1 MDSVSNG
8 EISEECLSKMKE
20 TSNNLDSKENVGE
33 EKINDEVKEIFK
45 TETSDV
51 DDNSVSDPT
60 LKTISENKEKS
71 GQKEI
76 PLSSTSGLDESNSS
90 KFPSTIAINETSDIS
105 NESQKSPITKENGL
119 LSSISLP
126 IINNVKCD
134 QPSENPIVSE
144 KLESN
149 SSTSVNTLISPE
161 DSKDISTCKK
171 SLLDGKKLSDDEFS
185 LSNEKDLDT
194 SCSKDY
200 DKENSMFSQ
209 DDECIVLDDENSKN
223 SNNFK
228 NSSVNEVRE
237 VKISKNHFMAGGSV
251 ISSNND
257 QNRDQRLCSEISQE
271 DIAMNF
277 QKNLSKSASNQDAK
291 ADFDTS
297 SNCTVNNTQ
306 ICNEKSVNF
315 TAINEHKSS
324 NIVESNP
331 KMDISDSSLVD
342 LSVNKW
348 PQENPLQKLNEHLK
362 SIGTERERIPLNHI
376 QKSDICSSVNAPLP
390 KVNEKSHSSIVCDKE
405 NKNVDSPLHE
415 RSNKESSD
423 SFVFAELSKE
433 ETGFPDVFTG
443 LVTIGKYISVKGDFT
458 LRSTEALIESPSLVA
473 PYLLKEPDSFPPKEK
488 DSKSEIKDFFHSAAG
503 EILIGIGISRVNEWF
518 HRDMVRIK
526 KRQMKR
532 SGKTPQLEEELKMHE
547 NFHAEA
553 KKANNVYSFTYSSC
567 KTCGFTSESSIVME
581 GHLLVPHITPRREYQ
596 CNFCEAIDR
605 DPKAMLEHMV
615 KVHGKVGRIQ
625 PPVLFFEC
633 PYCSFESNSK
643 VKLNNHLAKC
653 QRYFDHG
660 INQAPPKDFE
670 FPALT
675 PKPIT
680 VAVVKAYEKSLGS
693 MQRGRGRP
701 KKDISESLH
710 MNQFSSNANLAPL
723 APNHIPTFRASS
735 NSPLADSLSVQNQMI
750 PPIQMPNMN
759 IRPAHTNMMGQL
771 RPAMSH
777 LHMPPPNRFFH
788 FVNPTGQ
795 VMPIMG
801 NNHLVTSA
809 SQFPFSTSIDSNV
822 GKKVSS
828 PNFNPMLGGNLR
840 QQAPSKGLP
849 SVTITPLPKLQGP
862 YPVPMAKPAQTSGNT
877 SMQSNSLVVCEIC
890 DGYIKDLEQLRTHMQ
905 LIHKVKIH
913 PKMLVSR
920 PPLNCQKCQ
929 WRFFTDQGLER
940 HLLGAH
946 GLVTSNMQELANKG
960 KDAGC
965 CTICGRVFA
974 SKLVSHMNQV
984 HKITLKPAH
993 LSYKCT
999 VCSAT
1004 FNLYRLF
1011 ENHVYLVHSGAAKR
1025 SADGRSS
1032 PSKRIKTSGDPLTDV
1047 ESSNHQE
1054 KNCSKDNVGDEN
1066 VNKCKECGSNISK
1079 DKISQNEKCDK
1090 CLKSDELVQGTLST
1104 KTLNDELRKTDKAVE
1119 KAAA

>member
-1 MDSVSNG
+1 MDSVTNG
-8 EISEECLSKMKE
+8 EVSEDSLSNPKEATSMLTSEEGVKEAKHLNEVKAMAETENSKTDATSLSGPTYE
-20 TSNNLDSKENVGE
+20 TSQSNEASDQNTLSSSCSTSNSKVVTGENSHKQPSESSSPSREGSNDLVKSPRKENGISDSANLLSDTEKNSRLITDQNGEEKLDLSAGVTNTPSSLNNKESSSKKSDKVSIQSPDGELAEKCNKSEMDLSCSDVRDKKENISLIEQSSEMKDLNNSGINAVEMKDAEVKTSKNKLMCGSSVVIDSSRNQVQDTKLDSKQCSEKNKTNLIKCVPEQAESCIDLTNDDCNENSA
-33 EKINDEVKEIFK
+33 I
-45 TETSDV
+45 
-51 DDNSVSDPT
+51 
-60 LKTISENKEKS
+60 ISNEHPLNFAKEKE
-71 GQKEI
+71 QQI
-76 PLSSTSGLDESNSS
+76 PLKALESNTISNSS
-90 KFPSTIAINETSDIS
+90 ER
-105 NESQKSPITKENGL
+105 G
-119 LSSISLP
+119 
-126 IINNVKCD
+126 
-134 QPSENPIVSE
+134 
-144 KLESN
+144 
-149 SSTSVNTLISPE
+149 
-161 DSKDISTCKK
+161 
-171 SLLDGKKLSDDEFS
+171 
-185 LSNEKDLDT
+185 
-194 SCSKDY
+194 
-200 DKENSMFSQ
+200 
-209 DDECIVLDDENSKN
+209 
-223 SNNFK
+223 
-228 NSSVNEVRE
+228 
-237 VKISKNHFMAGGSV
+237 
-251 ISSNND
+251 
-257 QNRDQRLCSEISQE
+257 
-271 DIAMNF
+271 
-277 QKNLSKSASNQDAK
+277 
-291 ADFDTS
+291 
-297 SNCTVNNTQ
+297 
-306 ICNEKSVNF
+306 
-315 TAINEHKSS
+315 
-324 NIVESNP
+324 
-331 KMDISDSSLVD
+331 SLVD

-362 SIGTERERIPLNHI
+362 SIGTDKERVPFNHNHI
-376 QKSDICSSVNAPLP
+376 QKSDCSANTSFS
-390 KVNEKSHSSIVCDKE
+390 KGSEKMLSSGIYDKE
-405 NKNVDSPLHE
+405 NKIEDTHQHE
-415 RSNKESSD
+415 RSIKESSD
-423 SFVFAELSKE
+423 SFVFAELSNE
-433 ETGFPDVFTG
+433 ETGFPDAFVG
-443 LVTIGKYISVKGDFT
+443 MVTIGKYISVKGDFT
-458 LRSTEALIESPSLVA
+458 LRSTEALVESPSLVA
-473 PYLLKEPDSFPPKEK
+473 PYLLKEPDIFPPKEK
-488 DSKSEIKDFFHSAAG
+488 DSKSETKDFFHSAAG
-503 EILIGIGISRVNEWF
+503 ELLIGIGISRVNEWF
-518 HRDMVRIK
+518 HKDMVRIK

-532 SGKTPQLEEELKMHE
+532 SGKTPQLEEELKLHE
-547 NFHAEA
+547 DLYAEA
-553 KKANNVYSFTYSSC
+553 KKANTVYSFTYQSC
-567 KTCGFTSESSIVME
+567 KNCGFTSESSIVME
-581 GHLLVPHITPRREYQ
+581 GHLLVPHVTPRREYQ
-596 CNFCEAIDR
+596 CNFCDSINR
-605 DPKAMLEHMV
+605 DPKAMLEHMMI
-615 KVHGKVGRIQ
+615 VHEKIGRIQ

-670 FPALT
+670 FPCLT

-710 MNQFSSNANLAPL
+710 MNQFTGSANLAPL
-723 APNHIPTFRASS
+723 TPNHMPAFRAGS

-759 IRPAHTNMMGQL
+759 IRPAHSNVMGQL
-771 RPAMSH
+771 RPAISH

-788 FVNPTGQ
+788 FVNPSGQ

-809 SQFPFSTSIDSNV
+809 SQFPFSPPIDTSL
-822 GKKVSS
+822 GKKSSSS
-828 PNFNPMLGGNLR
+828 PNFSPMLGTNLR
-840 QQAPSKGLP
+840 QQTSSKGMP

-862 YPVPMAKPAQTSGNT
+862 YPVPMAKPATASGSA

-965 CTICGRVFA
+965 CTICGRVYA

-1032 PSKRIKTSGDPLTDV
+1032 PSKRMKSLDDSITDI
-1047 ESSNHQE
+1047 ESSNHKE
-1054 KNCSKDNVGDEN
+1054 KGSSKDIGDEN
-1066 VNKCKECGSNISK
+1066 CNKCKECGN
-1079 DKISQNEKCDK
+1079 DKKSQNEKCDK
-1090 CLKSDELVQGTLST
+1090 CLKSDELVQGTTLST
-1104 KTLNDELRKTDKAVE
+1104 KTLNDELRKTDKAIE

>member
-1 MDSVSNG
+1 MDSVTNG
-8 EISEECLSKMKE
+8 EISEECLGKTKE
-20 TSNNLDSKENVGE
+20 ASNDLDSKENVE
-33 EKINDEVKEIFK
+33 EKTIDEAKEASK
-45 TETSDV
+45 GETSVV
-51 DDNSVSDPT
+51 DDNSVSDLT
-60 LKTISENKEKS
+60 LQTTSENKEKS
-71 GQKEI
+71 NLEQI
-76 PLSSTSGLDESNSS
+76 ALSSTSGLDESNDSE
-90 KFPSTIAINETSDIS
+90 FPQVVNETVKSNT
-105 NESQKSPITKENGL
+105 NESLESPITKENGP
-119 LSSISLP
+119 LSSINLP
-126 IINNVKCD
+126 NTNDAECNQLTKDSVI
-134 QPSENPIVSE
+134 SE

-149 SSTSVNTLISPE
+149 SNTSVNMPISPE
-161 DSKDISTCKK
+161 DSKGSSICNE
-171 SLLDGKKLSDDEFS
+171 SLLK
-185 LSNEKDLDT
+185 NEKISNDELSLNNKNCLDT
-194 SCSKDY
+194 SCSKNY
-200 DKENSMFSQ
+200 EKEDSILSQ
-209 DDECIVLDDENSKN
+209 DDDDECIVLDDDNSKDSN
-223 SNNFK
+223 SFK
-228 NSSVNEVRE
+228 SSSVKEVNE

-251 ISSNND
+251 ISSKD
-257 QNRDQRLCSEISQE
+257 QSNDQRLCSGVNPENV
-271 DIAMNF
+271 AVNF
-277 QKNLSKSASNQDAK
+277 QKRLSETLTEQEVK
-291 ADFDTS
+291 AVLDIS
-297 SNCTVNNTQ
+297 SNSTINNMQTCSEQ
-306 ICNEKSVNF
+306 PVNF
-315 TAINEHKSS
+315 TTNKEQKSS
-324 NIVESNP
+324 NES
-331 KMDISDSSLVD
+331 KTEISDVSLVD
-342 LSVNKW
+342 LTVNKW
-348 PQENPLQKLNEHLK
+348 PQENPIEKLNEHLN
-362 SIGTERERIPLNHI
+362 SIGTEKERIPLNHI
-376 QKSDICSSVNAPLP
+376 QKSEVYSSINAPLP
-390 KVNEKSHSSIVCDKE
+390 KKEKSHSPVISDKE
-405 NKNVDSPLHE
+405 NENVDSHPHE
-415 RSNKESSD
+415 RSHKESSD

-433 ETGFPDVFTG
+433 EMGFPDAFTG
-443 LVTIGKYISVKGDFT
+443 LVEIGKYISVKGDFT

-488 DSKSEIKDFFHSAAG
+488 DSKSEIKDFFRSAAG
-503 EILIGIGISRVNEWF
+503 EILIGIGLSRTREF
-518 HRDMVRIK
+518 YHRDMVRIK
-526 KRQMKR
+526 KRQIKR
-532 SGKTPQLEEELKMHE
+532 NGKTPQLEEELKMHE
-547 NFHAEA
+547 NFYAEA
-553 KKANNVYSFTYSSC
+553 KKANSVYSFTYSSC
-567 KTCGFTSESSIVME
+567 KTCGFTSESSVVME

-596 CNFCEAIDR
+596 CNFCDAVDR
-605 DPKAMLEHMV
+605 DPKAMLDHMV
-615 KVHGKVGRIQ
+615 KEHAKVGRIQ
-625 PPVLFFEC
+625 PPIFFFEC

-723 APNHIPTFRASS
+723 APNHIPTFRAGS

-759 IRPAHTNMMGQL
+759 LRPAHGNMMGQL
-771 RPAMSH
+771 RPAMPH

-788 FVNPTGQ
+788 FVNPSGQ
-795 VMPIMG
+795 VMPMMG

-809 SQFPFSTSIDSNV
+809 SQFPFSTSIDSSV
-822 GKKVSS
+822 SKKASS
-828 PNFNPMLGGNLR
+828 SNFNPMLSGNLR
-840 QQAPSKGLP
+840 QQAPSKGMP

-862 YPVPMAKPAQTSGNT
+862 YPVPMAKPAQSSGNT

-1025 SADGRSS
+1025 SVDGRSS
-1032 PSKRIKTSGDPLTDV
+1032 PSKRIKASGDSLADMDC
-1047 ESSNHQE
+1047 SNHKE
-1054 KNCSKDNVGDEN
+1054 KNSSKDHVGDEN
-1066 VNKCKECGSNISK
+1066 INKCKECGSNIGK

-1104 KTLNDELRKTDKAVE
+1104 KTLNDELRKTDKTAE

>member
-1 MDSVSNG
+1 MDSVTNG
-8 EISEECLSKMKE
+8 EISEECSGKTKE
-20 TSNNLDSKENVGE
+20 ASNNLDSKENVE
-33 EKINDEVKEIFK
+33 EKNEEPEEVSK

-51 DDNSVSDPT
+51 DDTSVSDITLETTSENTDKSDQKQSPT
-60 LKTISENKEKS
+60 TRLEENNNSELPPNEVISETMKDN
-71 GQKEI
+71 
-76 PLSSTSGLDESNSS
+76 
-90 KFPSTIAINETSDIS
+90 S
-105 NESQKSPITKENGL
+105 NESQKSPKTKENGTL
-119 LSSISLP
+119 PSIVLP
-126 IINNVKCD
+126 NSDDAKCNE
-134 QPSENPIVSE
+134 PSKNSIVNE
-144 KLESN
+144 KLESD
-149 SSTSVNTLISPE
+149 SSTSVNMLISPDE
-161 DSKDISTCKK
+161 SKVSSICNE
-171 SLLDGKKLSDDEFS
+171 SLLEDKKLSNDELS
-185 LSNEKDLDT
+185 LNNKNDMDT
-194 SCSKDY
+194 SCSKNY
-200 DKENSMFSQ
+200 DKEDTILSQ
-209 DDECIVLDDENSKN
+209 DDECIVLDGESSKDSNSSKN
-223 SNNFK
+223 SSDK
-228 NSSVNEVRE
+228 EVSE
-237 VKISKNHFMAGGSV
+237 VKVSKNHFMAEGSV
-251 ISSNND
+251 VNSNKD
-257 QNRDQRLCSEISQE
+257 QNKDQKLCSEVSSE
-271 DIAMNF
+271 DVAANF
-277 QKNLSKSASNQDAK
+277 QKKLSESATNQETK
-291 ADFDTS
+291 AVLDMS

-306 ICNEKSVNF
+306 TCKEQPVNF
-315 TAINEHKSS
+315 TANKEQKSS
-324 NIVESNP
+324 IESNP
-331 KMDISDSSLVD
+331 KIENSDGSLVD

-362 SIGTERERIPLNHI
+362 SIGTEKERIPLNHI
-376 QKSDICSSVNAPLP
+376 QKSDVCSSINAPLP
-390 KVNEKSHSSIVCDKE
+390 KVKEKSHSSVISDKE
-405 NKNVDSPLHE
+405 NENVDSHPHE
-415 RSNKESSD
+415 RSSKESSD

-433 ETGFPDVFTG
+433 ETGFPDIFTG
-443 LVTIGKYISVKGDFT
+443 HVDIGKYISVKGDFT

-488 DSKSEIKDFFHSAAG
+488 DSKSEIKDFFRSAAG
-503 EILIGIGISRVNEWF
+503 EILIGIGLSRTMEF
-518 HRDMVRIK
+518 YHRDMVRIK
-526 KRQMKR
+526 KRQIKR
-532 SGKTPQLEEELKMHE
+532 NGKTPQLEEELKMHE
-547 NFHAEA
+547 NFYAEA
-553 KKANNVYSFTYSSC
+553 KKANSVYSFTYSSC

-596 CNFCEAIDR
+596 CNFCDVIDR
-605 DPKAMLEHMV
+605 DPKAMLDHMIN
-615 KVHGKVGRIQ
+615 VHGKVGRIQ

-660 INQAPPKDFE
+660 LNQAPPKDFE

-723 APNHIPTFRASS
+723 APNHIPTFRAGS

-759 IRPAHTNMMGQL
+759 LRPAHGNMMSQL
-771 RPAMSH
+771 RPAMPH

-795 VMPIMG
+795 VVPIMG

-809 SQFPFSTSIDSNV
+809 SQFPFSTSIDSSSS
-822 GKKVSS
+822 KKTSS

-840 QQAPSKGLP
+840 QQAPSKGMP

-862 YPVPMAKPAQTSGNT
+862 YPVPMAKPAQSSGNT
-877 SMQSNSLVVCEIC
+877 SIHSNSLVVCEIC

-1025 SADGRSS
+1025 SVDGRSS
-1032 PSKRIKTSGDPLTDV
+1032 PSKRIKSSGDPLVDV
-1047 ESSNHQE
+1047 ESSNHKE
-1054 KNCSKDNVGDEN
+1054 KNSSKDHVGDEN
-1066 VNKCKECGSNISK
+1066 VNKCKECGSNIGK

-1104 KTLNDELRKTDKAVE
+1104 KTLNDELRKTDKTVE